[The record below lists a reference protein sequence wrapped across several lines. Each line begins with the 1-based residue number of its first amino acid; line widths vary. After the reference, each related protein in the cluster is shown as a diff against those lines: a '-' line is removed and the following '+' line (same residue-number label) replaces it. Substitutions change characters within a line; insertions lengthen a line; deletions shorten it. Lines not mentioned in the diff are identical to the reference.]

1 MSNKER
7 FISLCESINRPG
19 IDGLMKW
26 LEENDFYTAPAST
39 RFHGAYAG
47 GLLDHSL
54 NVYDELERLLKAYPE
69 INVSDESKII
79 CSLFHDLCKVN
90 LYATEKRNRKNSD
103 GQWESYDA
111 YTTKEKF
118 CYGGHGMPDVI
129 LYSTGCPRCDV
140 LKDKLETKG
149 VVYTENNSVEEM
161 TALGIDEVPI
171 LSIDGK
177 LHNFKEAVEWVNN
190 L

>member
-1 MSNKER
+1 MIKLTN
-7 FISLCESINRPG
+7 I
-19 IDGLMKW
+19 
-26 LEENDFYTAPAST
+26 
-39 RFHGAYAG
+39 
-47 GLLDHSL
+47 
-54 NVYDELERLLKAYPE
+54 
-69 INVSDESKII
+69 
-79 CSLFHDLCKVN
+79 
-90 LYATEKRNRKNSD
+90 
-103 GQWESYDA
+103 
-111 YTTKEKF
+111 
-118 CYGGHGMPDVI
+118 I

-140 LKDKLETKG
+140 LKDKLEAKG